1 MIEKDPDKEVRNLAE
16 RGLSLDLAANLDW
29 STALVWED
37 LREDYGERRFC
48 ALGLIEDRVFSVVF
62 TPRNGRPRMI
72 SLRKANA
79 REVRRYEKAT
89 KSQAD

>member
-1 MIEKDPDKEVRNLAE
+1 MIDKDPDKEVRNLAE

-48 ALGLIEDRVFSVVF
+48 ALGLIECRVFSVVF
-62 TPRNGRPRMI
+62 TPRNGKPRMI

-79 REVRRYEKAT
+79 REVRRYEKAIKPQT
-89 KSQAD
+89 Y